1 MKRRAPGAGRG
12 WKAAALAA
20 AVLCC
25 APVAASASAF
35 SGTITIQSVAQTP
48 APDGSLAVS
57 AQVSLTQHCNA
68 VYCGYYA
75 YATTVPVAQACVANV
90 TPSSW
95 TGLRL
100 GDRTGRVRQQLTATW
115 KTWPATD
122 AGDRRACL
130 YASNGIKSFLLAQA
144 TYAVPALPGLPPPAN
159 PAAFGGADIVAD
171 AMPPSIGVR
180 HAWPLTISTALVPPE
195 VDPLRYQALATAAG
209 TRWGL
214 PLTGTMTAPARTGDG
229 RDSVGFSRHVPT
241 DVLGITIADISD
253 TYAARRVCRRV
264 VTHGRATRTC
274 VRRRGRLL
282 DERVRERDTLLTLID
297 TPWVDGPELPTPK
310 HWDLQTVLLHELGH
324 YAGNPHSPKCKDS
337 PMWSG
342 LLDGDWW
349 HTVAD
354 THHTGCPAPPSAAQ
368 AAAATDR
375 APRMLYV
382 VHRHAAVLG
391 GT

>member
-1 MKRRAPGAGRG
+1 VIRRASGAGRG

-25 APVAASASAF
+25 VPVAASASAF
-35 SGTITIQSVAQTP
+35 SGKLTIQSVAQTP
-48 APDGSLAVS
+48 APDGSLSVG
-57 AQVSLTQHCNA
+57 AQISLTQRCDA
-68 VYCGYYA
+68 VFCGYYA
-75 YATTVPVAQACVANV
+75 FATTVPAAQACSPNV
-90 TPSSW
+90 GPSSW
-95 TGLRL
+95 SGLRL
-100 GDRTGRVRQQLTATW
+100 GDRTARLRQQLAATW
-115 KTWPATD
+115 RTWPATD
-122 AGDRRACL
+122 AGGRRACL
-130 YASNGIKSFLLAQA
+130 YASNGLKSFLLAQA
-144 TYAVPALPGLPPPAN
+144 IYSVPPLPGLPPPAN
-159 PAAFGGADIVAD
+159 PAAFGGADIDAS

-195 VDPLRYQALATAAG
+195 VDPIRYRALATAAG

-214 PLTGTMTAPARTGDG
+214 PLTGTMAAPARTGDG
-229 RDSVGFSRHVPT
+229 RDSVGFSRHVPAN
-241 DVLGITIADISD
+241 VLGITIADISD
-253 TYAARRVCRRV
+253 TFAARRVCRRV
-264 VTHGRATRTC
+264 VRQGRATRSC

-297 TPWVDGPELPTPK
+297 TPWVDGPELPTLK

-324 YAGNPHSPKCKDS
+324 YAGNPHSPKCNDS

-354 THHTGCPAPPSAAQ
+354 TRHTGCPVATGSAR
-368 AAAATDR
+368 AAAMDR